1 MSVYLEGTFAIQA
14 LSFPFVLCLCA
25 SCYLQ
30 LEGPSPST
38 GKARNSYSLKS
49 TRRILWAGK
58 EGAGRV
64 QLIRLRIQRG
74 RAKAEPG
81 VRGTETVQGFLAGF
95 GGYAFQNQKSP

>member
-1 MSVYLEGTFAIQA
+1 MSVYLEGTFAIHA
-14 LSFPFVLCLCA
+14 LSFSFVLCLRA

-38 GKARNSYSLKS
+38 GKARSSYSLKS
-49 TRRILWAGK
+49 TRHILWAGK
-58 EGAGRV
+58 ERG

-74 RAKAEPG
+74 RVKAEPG

-95 GGYAFQNQKSP
+95 GGHAFQNQKSL